1 MKLEL
6 PFAIFLLAAGCFLWF
21 AGGVFYVNTPS
32 PATENQKTN
41 VPQGKLG
48 RADPISHPI
57 QLASSEDSRI
67 VDGSQDDS
75 TSNPTES
82 QTLLMQSAANIVSSP
97 PIESTVVLTVDLFD
111 QHLVTQWRYIQLGQ
125 GSRKSRLD
133 FEYKQKEIGK
143 LTQIC
148 DGRFFYSIQESD
160 KGKNLRFVDLYQL
173 AKADQQGWMA
183 NPTAWMATGGLS
195 SLMQHLAMAFEFE
208 PVTKG
213 EIGGIPTLVLRG
225 TWNLSYL
232 KRLTENQ
239 VDPACLEEPVQ
250 WNKLPPQLPHL
261 VELHLGADD
270 FLPLFPYRII
280 FSQYQSA
287 NVNESPR
294 SIVRFEMSEVSKLE
308 TVDQQWFVVQSGGSQ
323 QVDLTEE
330 LAARVRFISKSI
342 RTAKQSRNPPLKK

>member
-21 AGGVFYVNTPS
+21 ADGGFYVNTPS
-32 PATENQKTN
+32 PAKKNQKTN
-41 VPQGKLG
+41 VPQGKIG

-111 QHLVTQWRYIQLGQ
+111 QHLVTQGRYIQLGQ

-133 FEYKQKEIGK
+133 FEYEQKEIGK

-160 KGKNLRFVDLYQL
+160 KGKKSPLRRPLS
-173 AKADQQGWMA
+173 ASKGR
-183 NPTAWMATGGLS
+183 PTRFDGQSNRLDGHWRSFQFDATPG
-195 SLMQHLAMAFEFE
+195 
-208 PVTKG
+208 P
-213 EIGGIPTLVLRG
+213 GI
-225 TWNLSYL
+225 
-232 KRLTENQ
+232 
-239 VDPACLEEPVQ
+239 
-250 WNKLPPQLPHL
+250 
-261 VELHLGADD
+261 
-270 FLPLFPYRII
+270 
-280 FSQYQSA
+280 
-287 NVNESPR
+287 
-294 SIVRFEMSEVSKLE
+294 
-308 TVDQQWFVVQSGGSQ
+308 
-323 QVDLTEE
+323 
-330 LAARVRFISKSI
+330 
-342 RTAKQSRNPPLKK
+342 